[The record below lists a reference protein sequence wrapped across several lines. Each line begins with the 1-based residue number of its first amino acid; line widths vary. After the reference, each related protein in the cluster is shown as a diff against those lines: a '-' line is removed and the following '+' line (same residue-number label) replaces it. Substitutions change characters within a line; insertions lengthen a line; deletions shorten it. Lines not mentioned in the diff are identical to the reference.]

1 MSYKRHWQP
10 QTPGQLPT
18 LPFIISHS
26 QSQASVRVVLTGRLS
41 NPSEFP

>member
-18 LPFIISHS
+18 LLFIISHS